1 MSGAARFAKKTNSPL
16 FAQVRSVA
24 RGQRLNR
31 RCTTRMPTMGSTPR
45 FAKDRV
51 IQAAH
56 PFMSARADV
65 SSHPFYDSPGPP
77 TRTWPDATPRPRTAP
92 QTKERP
98 PPVEVP
104 YTPASRGYAGES
116 PYAAIEVGTSTVDS
130 RTNRL
135 QILPDTA
142 LAKERNGRLELTLTL
157 ALALTLTRSRSRTRT
172 RTRR

>member
-1 MSGAARFAKKTNSPL
+1 M
-16 FAQVRSVA
+16 
-24 RGQRLNR
+24 
-31 RCTTRMPTMGSTPR
+31 
-45 FAKDRV
+45 
-51 IQAAH
+51 
-56 PFMSARADV
+56 
-65 SSHPFYDSPGPP
+65 
-77 TRTWPDATPRPRTAP
+77 
-92 QTKERP
+92 
-98 PPVEVP
+98 EVP

-157 ALALTLTRSRSRTRT
+157 TLALTLTRSRTRTPT